1 MMTLA
6 QLTALHRTLRDQQV
20 LSVYIDGTVAD
31 PANQRSWRVQ
41 LDNSLKNI
49 REWLSDSS
57 HSERELFQG
66 CIATLDGALSTFSA
80 GFGGPGWIAF
90 INKDGIA
97 ESHVLPVVVP
107 TLAVWSTGPAIAP
120 YVRALKETRPVIVV
134 LADASS
140 ANLYRYELGKV
151 EHVDM
156 IRAHHVV
163 EPPSH
168 MGSPPKQ
175 GFHSGTRGTAG
186 KDSAQR
192 SLLEGRDR
200 MIQEIVR
207 SAMQEAGDD
216 SFILIGGIK
225 RVTSRIE
232 KSLEALAPDRV
243 LELEGLDIHATADDI
258 AKAARAG
265 ASELR
270 AAADNRRLSEIA
282 DQAGAGGLGAL
293 GPDATRVALDN
304 ASVRDLFLTHRYL
317 ENNAAEAERAVRAA
331 LEQHAS
337 VEEVSSGSE
346 VELEKFGG
354 MAAGLRFRPPA
365 MTSATPL

>member
-6 QLTALHRTLRDQQV
+6 QLSALHRSLRDQHV
-20 LSVYIDGTVAD
+20 LSVYIDGTATD
-31 PANQRSWRVQ
+31 PASQRSWRTQ
-41 LDNSLKNI
+41 LDNSLKNL
-49 REWLSDSS
+49 REWLSGSS
-57 HSERELFQG
+57 HGEREAFERCTTLLDKS
-66 CIATLDGALSTFSA
+66 IAAFNGLSA
-80 GFGGPGWIAF
+80 PGWTAF
-90 INKDGIA
+90 ITRDGVVD
-97 ESHVLPVVVP
+97 SHVLPVPVP
-107 TLAVWSTGPAIAP
+107 TFAVWSTGPAIAP
-120 YVRALKETRPVIVV
+120 YVRALKENRPVIVV
-134 LADASS
+134 LADASN

-151 EHVDM
+151 ERVDM

-168 MGSPPKQ
+168 MGAPPKQ
-175 GFHSGTRGTAG
+175 GFHSGTRGTSG

-207 SAMQEAGDD
+207 SAVLEAGED

-225 RVTSRIE
+225 RVTSRIA
-232 KSLEALAPDRV
+232 KSLMGLAPDRV
-243 LELEGLDIHATADDI
+243 LELESLDIHSSIDDV

-270 AAADNRRLSEIA
+270 AATDNRRLSEIA

-317 ENNAAEAERAVRAA
+317 ENHAAEAEQAVRAA

-346 VELEKFGG
+346 VELDRFGG
-354 MAAGLRFRPPA
+354 VAAGLRFRPA
-365 MTSATPL
+365 LMTSVTPL